1 MDRVSETFRSIR
13 ETGRTGLVTYI
24 TSGFPSLDIT
34 TKIIPVLVENG
45 ADIIELGIPFSD
57 PLADGPVIQESTNIA
72 LENGVTIDDCLD
84 LVESVREDIP
94 TTPLILMGYYNPI
107 FNYGIPEFTSKCAAV
122 GVDGLIV
129 VDLPWE
135 EITPLRM
142 ACREHEIR
150 IIPLLAPTSAD
161 ERITDTINV
170 GSGFI
175 YCVSVTGV
183 TGSRQD
189 VSNRGMELI
198 HRVKD
203 HTSLPLAVGF
213 GISTREHV
221 IEVCKEADAAVVGSA
236 LIRAMLDSSQEQ
248 IIANVAALVS
258 NLSGMKS

>member
-1 MDRVSETFRSIR
+1 MDRVTETFASIR
-13 ETGRTGLVTYI
+13 QSGRTGLVTYI

-34 TKIIPVLVENG
+34 KKLIPVLVDNG
-45 ADIIELGIPFSD
+45 ADLIELGIPFSD

-72 LENGVTIDDCLD
+72 LENGITIDDCLNI
-84 LVESVREDIP
+84 VEAVRKDIP

-107 FNYGIPEFTSKCAAV
+107 FNYGIAEFTHKCSSV

-135 EITPLRM
+135 EITPLQS
-142 ACREHEIR
+142 ACSEHGLH
-150 IIPLLAPTSAD
+150 IIPLLAPTSAAD
-161 ERITDTINV
+161 RIAGTLTV

-189 VSNRGMELI
+189 VSDRGLELI
-198 HRVKD
+198 QRVKS

-213 GISTREHV
+213 GISSREHV
-221 IEVCKEADAAVVGSA
+221 LEVCNEADAAVVGSA
-236 LIRAMLDSSQEQ
+236 LIRTMLDSPEEK
-248 IIANVAALVS
+248 IIANVADLVS
-258 NLSGMKS
+258 NLSGKKS

>member
-34 TKIIPVLVENG
+34 TKVIPVLVENG

-72 LENGVTIDDCLD
+72 LGNGVTIDDCLD
-84 LVESVREDIP
+84 LVKSVREDIP

-107 FNYGIPEFTSKCAAV
+107 FNYGVSEFTAKCAEV

-135 EITPLRM
+135 EINPLLM
-142 ACREHEIR
+142 ACHEHKIH

-161 ERITDTINV
+161 GRITDTINV

-221 IEVCKEADAAVVGSA
+221 IEVCREADAAVVGSA
-236 LIRAMLDSSQEQ
+236 LIRAMLDSSQEE
-248 IIANVAALVS
+248 IIANVADLVS
-258 NLSGMKS
+258 NLSGIKS